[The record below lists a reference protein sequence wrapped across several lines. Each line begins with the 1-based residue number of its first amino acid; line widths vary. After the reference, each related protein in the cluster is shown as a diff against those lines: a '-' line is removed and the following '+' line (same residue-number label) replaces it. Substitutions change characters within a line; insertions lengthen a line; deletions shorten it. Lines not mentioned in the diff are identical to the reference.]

1 MSNILQVTD
10 PSTYIDNRNL
20 HTGQEQQS
28 ALNSSQ
34 IQNPSDPS
42 RVVRADGQKSGTAG
56 DQENESGF
64 SVRNYNG
71 NYTDFLQKLGQE
83 NEIKDSLGRI
93 LFRDG
98 AFIAKGDEGLGK
110 MVQQLLDSA
119 SFEDSGQ
126 LLDFLKMQGQTKF
139 SGTFF
144 ENLRT
149 LLQQEG
155 NRGLQET
162 ALKFLQV
169 FNNYSSGEHLL
180 EQMQELTDEIVL
192 EKVAEAAKNKVHIAK
207 SKSGIVVKGID
218 DVAVRFSRCC
228 NPVPGDE
235 IVGFVTRGRGL
246 SIHRTDCVNM
256 IHLTEAE
263 RARLIPAEWEGN
275 VAEEA
280 GGQYLA
286 EIKMYARDQQG
297 LLMSISKVFTEME
310 MDVKSLNIRTSKQ
323 GTATIEAGFIVHGRE
338 ELAKVIGKLRQIDDV
353 IDIERTTG

>member
-10 PSTYIDNRNL
+10 PSTYIDNRNV

-98 AFIAKGDEGLGK
+98 AFIAKGDEDLGK

-119 SFEDSGQ
+119 RFEDSGQ

-180 EQMQELTDEIVL
+180 EQMQELTDEIKGMLYTSARQEYASILDQLDWKAENGEPKENAQVL
-192 EKVAEAAKNKVHIAK
+192 FQKLVPFL
-207 SKSGIVVKGID
+207 SKYISRTHDYGS
-218 DVAVRFSRCC
+218 VRSS
-228 NPVPGDE
+228 VIQLILYGH
-235 IVGFVTRGRGL
+235 V
-246 SIHRTDCVNM
+246 M
-256 IHLTEAE
+256 KTEAVSFSG
-263 RARLIPAEWEGN
+263 AFLNKWQLIGILNVFLKQSLKNCMLYLPVQKEKKEIFMEIFLAHLWKEGPKEKPGWN
-275 VAEEA
+275 
-280 GGQYLA
+280 
-286 EIKMYARDQQG
+286 MYRIF
-297 LLMSISKVFTEME
+297 IS
-310 MDVKSLNIRTSKQ
+310 
-323 GTATIEAGFIVHGRE
+323 
-338 ELAKVIGKLRQIDDV
+338 
-353 IDIERTTG
+353 

>member
-10 PSTYIDNRNL
+10 PSRYIDNNRNV
-20 HTGQEQQS
+20 HTGEEQQS

-56 DQENESGF
+56 DQESESGF
-64 SVRNYNG
+64 GIRNYNG

-98 AFIAKGDEGLGK
+98 AFIAKGDEDLGK

-119 SFEDSGQ
+119 SFEDPGQ

-180 EQMQELTDEIVL
+180 GQMKELTDEIKGMLYTSVRQEYASILDQLDWKAENGETKENSQVL
-192 EKVAEAAKNKVHIAK
+192 FQKLVP
-207 SKSGIVVKGID
+207 
-218 DVAVRFSRCC
+218 FLSRY
-228 NPVPGDE
+228 
-235 IVGFVTRGRGL
+235 I
-246 SIHRTDCVNM
+246 SRTHDY
-256 IHLTEAE
+256 
-263 RARLIPAEWEGN
+263 GN
-275 VAEEA
+275 VRSSVIQLILY
-280 GGQYLA
+280 G
-286 EIKMYARDQQG
+286 ARYENG
-297 LLMSISKVFTEME
+297 SSALLRSLFEQMAVNRDFKRFFETEP
-310 MDVKSLNIRTSKQ
+310 
-323 GTATIEAGFIVHGRE
+323 E
-338 ELAKVIGKLRQIDDV
+338 ELYAVLTGQEGKKEIFMEIFLAHLWKEGPKEKPGWNMYRIF
-353 IDIERTTG
+353 TS

>member
-10 PSTYIDNRNL
+10 PSTYIDNRNV

-275 VAEEA
+275 VAEET

>member
-10 PSTYIDNRNL
+10 PSTYIDNRNV

-83 NEIKDSLGRI
+83 NETKDSLGRI

-180 EQMQELTDEIVL
+180 GQMQELTDEIKGMLYTSARQEYASILDQLDWKAENGETKENSQVL
-192 EKVAEAAKNKVHIAK
+192 FQKLVP
-207 SKSGIVVKGID
+207 
-218 DVAVRFSRCC
+218 FLSRY
-228 NPVPGDE
+228 
-235 IVGFVTRGRGL
+235 I
-246 SIHRTDCVNM
+246 SRTHDY
-256 IHLTEAE
+256 
-263 RARLIPAEWEGN
+263 GN
-275 VAEEA
+275 VRSSVIQLILY
-280 GGQYLA
+280 G
-286 EIKMYARDQQG
+286 ARYENG
-297 LLMSISKVFTEME
+297 SSTLLRSLFEQMAANRDFKRFFETEP
-310 MDVKSLNIRTSKQ
+310 
-323 GTATIEAGFIVHGRE
+323 E
-338 ELAKVIGKLRQIDDV
+338 ELYAVLTGSKGKKGNIYG
-353 IDIERTTG
+353 DIFGSLV